1 VNSRTAGLR
10 VSSGVFGL
18 ISLGHIA
25 RLWGR
30 VDILIGSH
38 RLEQSWSW
46 ITIIASGLLAIW
58 LAKLAGPWSVEN
70 RKSPT
75 QKL

>member
-1 VNSRTAGLR
+1 VI
-10 VSSGVFGL
+10 FGL

-38 RLEQSWSW
+38 RFERSWSW
-46 ITIIASGLLAIW
+46 ITIIATGLLAIW
-58 LAKLAGPWSVEN
+58 LAKLAGPWSVESG
-70 RKSPT
+70 RSTT
-75 QKL
+75 QEF